1 MGCGCALAV
10 TGVPIGPPCPR
21 ETISQQSTE
30 KVLCLRARVA
40 ILHTNKADRQIRG
53 EGAVCNFPPGK
64 GVAAAKG
71 INLLGTSAPAGFMM
85 RGGGD
90 DMEEDHSG
98 SKSKSG
104 DDSDG
109 EDDNMED
116 TSEEDAG

>member
-1 MGCGCALAV
+1 VREPSTLHPQPS
-10 TGVPIGPPCPR
+10 TLNTVP
-21 ETISQQSTE
+21 
-30 KVLCLRARVA
+30 
-40 ILHTNKADRQIRG
+40 
-53 EGAVCNFPPGK
+53 
-64 GVAAAKG
+64 AKG